1 MAVIPDAPS
10 LGRRAIPQ
18 SSRGMVSVD
27 LSTGAESMIK
37 AGQKISQVGEVL
49 NKQVEQEQR
58 DRDEMEAAQAT
69 LALKEFVINNYDEQK
84 QNPDDYQNFEKNF
97 KTGYELTKQKAASLF
112 SNPRMA
118 ERFNTIVAP
127 EIELNAVSRLRDL
140 GQGVY
145 TEKQK
150 VYISNGIDVAQRSLM
165 QDSSDQNYMANALTL
180 QKVIDG
186 SPLSPIEKQNLNN
199 SARKTLT
206 EAKLSAMSPQEI
218 FDFSAKELNPV
229 NVVMRNE
236 IGPSAQIRVHS
247 DGDGKAIGGINSVA
261 FPKEFNEAS
270 RILNEQGQD
279 AARDYISGFYG
290 NIAKDRGINNLPAG
304 VQDVVFDGVVN
315 HRGGFQ
321 SELIEAAKGGVT
333 RQELIDMR
341 RAEYK
346 RLVDTGQE
354 KYTKNAAG
362 WENRLKGLE
371 RGMYDTDVLMR
382 ERERAESAAPH
393 LVNEQVKN
401 AAALAR
407 DGKAFTPPDP
417 KLLQIAE
424 KKSPGITAQAN
435 IALRTSE
442 ASYRLLGLSPM
453 QVNEEL
459 NKNKPNEANMEN
471 YAAQAEA
478 YSMLQKS
485 ALEVR
490 KRQVEETAESA
501 ALSNPSIE
509 NLSRNAANSPADMQ
523 AYLGAV
529 KKFSED
535 VMVPD
540 PKLLPKSMA
549 EAFIRDFNA
558 PETKRE
564 ARLQKLQDIKALAG
578 DYFPAVIGQI
588 APKTGND
595 ILAAATF
602 LEGGDD
608 LTLPMAIINT
618 YGEDNKALEAGI
630 TPGNKF
636 LSGKQS
642 ASVSAVLDDPKFIAE
657 MRDINVSLQAASPSR
672 TSNQLINTLNE
683 QIVRAGFSYARSGMS
698 LDDGLSLAITQAK
711 QNYVFIPQGG
721 KIYDGSGAPPVAIP
735 KAYAQSAAKIQ
746 RAADFIVNDIAS
758 SPDLKINYRQG
769 ETLPRTYTNI
779 SESIKNDAYW
789 VRTPD
794 GKGLALVMP
803 TANGNTRVMSKD
815 EKPIIKTWDDLANY
829 DINKATTK
837 MLSELESDISYQLT
851 GIPSAKKG
859 R

>member
-18 SSRGMVSVD
+18 SGRGMVSVD

-37 AGQKISQVGEVL
+37 AGQKISRFGEVL

-58 DRDEMEAAQAT
+58 DRDEIEAAQAT

-84 QNPDDYQNFEKNF
+84 QNPDDYQNFGKNF
-97 KTGYELTKQKAASLF
+97 KTGYEPAKQKAASLF

-140 GQGVY
+140 RQGVY

-206 EAKLSAMSPQEI
+206 EAKLSTMSPQEI
-218 FDFSAKELNPV
+218 FDFVEREASPV

-321 SELIEAAKGGVT
+321 SELIEEAKGGAT

-362 WENRLKGLE
+362 WENRLKSLE
-371 RGMYDTDVLMR
+371 RGMYDTDVLIQAR
-382 ERERAESAAPH
+382 NRAEAAAPH
-393 LVNEQVKN
+393 LVNDQVKN

-407 DGKAFTPPDP
+407 DGKQFTPISPR
-417 KLLQIAE
+417 LLQIAE
-424 KKSPGITAQAN
+424 KSQPGITAQSE
-435 IALRTSE
+435 IVLRTAQES
-442 ASYRLLGLSPM
+442 RNMIGLSPTEM
-453 QVNEEL
+453 GEL
-459 NKNKPNEANMEN
+459 LNRNKPDEANVAS
-471 YAAQAEA
+471 YASQAEA
-478 YSMLQKS
+478 YSVLIKAS
-485 ALEVR
+485 DETR
-490 KRQVEETAESA
+490 KRQVEETAEAA
-501 ALSNPSIE
+501 ALSDPSID
-509 NLSRNAANSPADMQ
+509 NLSRSATKSAADMQ
-523 AYLGAV
+523 AYLTKV
-529 KKFSED
+529 KEYSEK
-535 VMVPD
+535 VRVPN
-540 PKLLPKSMA
+540 PALLPKSLA
-549 EAFIRDFNA
+549 DAFIQDLNA
-558 PETKRE
+558 PAAKRE
-564 ARLQKLQDIKALAG
+564 ARLEKLENLKNMTGA
-578 DYFPAVIGQI
+578 YFPQVIKQI

-595 ILAAATF
+595 ILAAAFF
-602 LEGGDD
+602 LEGDD
-608 LTLPMAIINT
+608 STLPMAIINA
-618 YGEDNKALEAGI
+618 YGEDDKTLEANVA
-630 TPGNKF
+630 PGFKF
-636 LSGKQS
+636 LAGKTK
-642 ASVSAVLDDPKFIAE
+642 ASVSAVLNSSKFFSE
-657 MRDINVSLQAASPSR
+657 MRDINASLIASSPNAN
-672 TSNQLINTLNE
+672 TSQLINAVNE
-683 QIVRAGFSYARSGMS
+683 QVVRAGFSYAKQGGMS
-698 LDDGLSLAITQAK
+698 LDDGLTLAISQAK
-711 QNYVFIPQGG
+711 ANYVFISQGG
-721 KIYDGSGAPPVAIP
+721 KVYDGSGAPPLAVP
-735 KAYAQSAAKIQ
+735 KKYSQYAAKMEL
-746 RAADFIVNDIAS
+746 AAEMAIKDIADSQDIKIDYKQTDGIPRSYVDVS
-758 SPDLKINYRQG
+758 S
-769 ETLPRTYTNI
+769 
-779 SESIKNDAYW
+779 SIKDNAYW
-789 VRTPD
+789 VRNVD
-794 GKGLALVMP
+794 GDGLSLVMP
-803 TANGNTRVMSKD
+803 TANGNTRVLSKD
-815 EKPIIKTWDDLANY
+815 GKPITTTFESLSTYNIKRDR
-829 DINKATTK
+829 
-837 MLSELESDISYQLT
+837 
-851 GIPSAKKG
+851 PKG
-859 R
+859 EGALLLLF

>member
-27 LSTGAESMIK
+27 LSTGAEGMIRT
-37 AGQKISQVGEVL
+37 GQQISQVGEVL

-58 DRDEMEAAQAT
+58 DKDEMEAAQAT

-186 SPLSPIEKQNLNN
+186 SSLSPIEKQNLNN

-218 FDFSAKELNPV
+218 FDFSAKEVNPV

-279 AARDYISGFYG
+279 AARNYISGFYDKM
-290 NIAKDRGINNLPAG
+290 ARDRGIDKLPAG
-304 VQDVVFDGVVN
+304 IQDVVLDGVVN

-362 WENRLKGLE
+362 WENRLKSLE
-371 RGMYDTDVLMR
+371 RGMYDTDVLIQTKQK
-382 ERERAESAAPH
+382 
-393 LVNEQVKN
+393 L
-401 AAALAR
+401 
-407 DGKAFTPPDP
+407 P
-417 KLLQIAE
+417 KIAE
-424 KKSPGITAQAN
+424 DAFFNEVAQNPQDAIDSLNSGKYDKFFDQAQKK
-435 IALRTSE
+435 
-442 ASYRLLGLSPM
+442 
-453 QVNEEL
+453 
-459 NKNKPNEANMEN
+459 KN
-471 YAAQAEA
+471 
-478 YSMLQKS
+478 LD
-485 ALEVR
+485 L
-490 KRQVEETAESA
+490 
-501 ALSNPSIE
+501 ALSAIQKQNEDAKNMRFAQQAKKYSDVY
-509 NLSRNAANSPADMQ
+509 NS
-523 AYLGAV
+523 V
-529 KKFSED
+529 
-535 VMVPD
+535 
-540 PKLLPKSMA
+540 
-549 EAFIRDFNA
+549 INNA
-558 PETKRE
+558 PDARQKIFELRE
-564 ARLQKLQDIKALAG
+564 SSD
-578 DYFPAVIGQI
+578 
-588 APKTGND
+588 
-595 ILAAATF
+595 
-602 LEGGDD
+602 
-608 LTLPMAIINT
+608 
-618 YGEDNKALEAGI
+618 
-630 TPGNKF
+630 
-636 LSGKQS
+636 
-642 ASVSAVLDDPKFIAE
+642 
-657 MRDINVSLQAASPSR
+657 
-672 TSNQLINTLNE
+672 
-683 QIVRAGFSYARSGMS
+683 
-698 LDDGLSLAITQAK
+698 
-711 QNYVFIPQGG
+711 
-721 KIYDGSGAPPVAIP
+721 
-735 KAYAQSAAKIQ
+735 
-746 RAADFIVNDIAS
+746 
-758 SPDLKINYRQG
+758 SPDAIEFADNMFK
-769 ETLPRTYTNI
+769 
-779 SESIKNDAYW
+779 A
-789 VRTPD
+789 
-794 GKGLALVMP
+794 
-803 TANGNTRVMSKD
+803 
-815 EKPIIKTWDDLANY
+815 
-829 DINKATTK
+829 INKANP
-837 MLSELESDISYQLT
+837 LSPEEALNIAASNVAEYDVLAQKIEDAGGDIGFNAGPDVGEVLQFRKKLMIDSARGVPGLNKLINKLTVKAVQLT
-851 GIPSAKKG
+851 GIEEGYDDAGWKVLGERSETYDAGYELISRHVANLDSIPEDKKIITKMQMFDSFVDQADALPPEIKANKASLDDAIRGIARNVIKKPAIKRTPDLMLLDGVPSGVVKTTGAVEMLGVTDKTLTPTSKISDVETKIATDPNG
-859 R
+859 NRARIFYKEGKMIRAQILNKDGTVASERIF